1 MLPGRSHC
9 RLPMGEE
16 TVSMKVDSEFK
27 VTQRVSERAHIPIY
41 GLSSPNLGSFSY
53 TVLSLSTSH
62 LQVIA
67 RAFIKGL

>member
-1 MLPGRSHC
+1 
-9 RLPMGEE
+9 
-16 TVSMKVDSEFK
+16 MKVDSEFK

-41 GLSSPNLGSFSY
+41 GLSSPNLGSFPY